1 MREGAKPFTVRET
14 HGILWRSEHDIE
26 ASSDRLGWSSLYVSM
41 QRERPYQDSYR
52 ASDDHLIIVHRDG
65 PVRIRRDLCGERAE
79 RVVQPGGLFVLPA
92 QRDFAVQLGGC
103 LSTIHLYV
111 RDSLIREAAAELAIG
126 DGAKIEIVPR
136 LGEHDAMIEHTAQ
149 TACELI
155 RESLAG
161 EWFAESFARVLAVQL
176 VSKHSTARLAPLQ
189 PKHGLRK
196 GCVHSIDAFIEANLG
211 EPITLADM
219 ANVAALSPIHF
230 ARQFKKSTG
239 RSPHQY
245 LLHARV
251 ETAKRLLRAD
261 LSIAEVACQCGFS
274 HQEHLT
280 RIFGRLVGVT
290 PAAYR
295 RSVRS

>member
-1 MREGAKPFTVRET
+1 MRGGGKAFTVRET

-26 ASSDRLGWSSLYVSM
+26 ASSDQLGWSSLYVSM

-52 ASDDHLIIVHRDG
+52 ASDDLLIIVHRDG
-65 PVRIRRDLCGERAE
+65 PVRVSRDLCGERTE
-79 RVVQPGGLFVLPA
+79 RVVQPGGLFILPA
-92 QRDFAVQLGGC
+92 QRDFAVRLEGC

-111 RDSLIREAAAELAIG
+111 RSHLIREAAAELASG
-126 DGAKIEIVPR
+126 DGTKVEIVPR
-136 LGEHDAMIEHTAQ
+136 LGEHDGMIEHTAQ
-149 TACELI
+149 TACELM
-155 RESLAG
+155 RERLAG
-161 EWFAESFARVLAVQL
+161 EWFAESLARVLAVQL
-176 VSKHSTARLAPLQ
+176 VSKHSTARLAPSH
-189 PKHGLRK
+189 PGHGLQRNR
-196 GCVHSIDAFIEANLG
+196 VHLVHEFIEAHIG
-211 EPITLADM
+211 ESITLADL

-230 ARQFKKSTG
+230 ARQFKKTTG

-251 ETAKRLLRAD
+251 ETAKRLLRTD
-261 LSIAEVACQCGFS
+261 LSIAEIACRCGFS

-280 RIFGRLVGVT
+280 RIFGRFVGVT

>member
-1 MREGAKPFTVRET
+1 MREGGKAFTVRET

-65 PVRIRRDLCGERAE
+65 PVRVRRDLCGERAE
-79 RVVQPGGLFVLPA
+79 RVVQPGGLFILPA

-111 RDSLIREAAAELAIG
+111 RDTLIREAAAELAIG
-126 DGAKIEIVPR
+126 DGTKVEIVPR
-136 LGEHDAMIEHTAQ
+136 LGEHDAMIEQTAQ

-155 RESLAG
+155 CEPLAG
-161 EWFAESFARVLAVQL
+161 EWFAESLARVLAVQL
-176 VSKHSTARLAPLQ
+176 VSKHSTVRLAPFQ
-189 PKHGLRK
+189 PKHGLQRDR
-196 GCVHSIDAFIEANLG
+196 VHLVDAFIEANIG

-245 LLHARV
+245 VLHARV
-251 ETAKRLLRAD
+251 ETAKRLLRTD
-261 LSIAEVACQCGFS
+261 LSIAEVACRCGFS

-280 RIFGRLVGVT
+280 RIFGRLVGAT
-290 PAAYR
+290 PAAFR